1 MLIVVTDLNLW
12 LVFFLGPFFL
22 SPCCKTDRFCWTA
35 DKFWF
40 GGIVSSL
47 VGCIKADQTLISQI
61 AACSTI
67 LSTLL
72 HHRLLLNYSLKE
84 STLLLLWC
92 SIYCCSLFLKVLC
105 YTGAAHCYHFYSLN
119 TPQLG
124 NLPCASQFYILSPA
138 QSCSKLWSASLY
150 LFLLTST
157 RSALLNSALVMS
169 AHFFYSRLN
178 STLLCY
184 FTLPGAKCLCCHN
197 RAK

>member
-92 SIYCCSLFLKVLC
+92 SIYCCSTISKSTLLHWCCSLLSLLLAQHTSIGQPTGCFSVLH
-105 YTGAAHCYHFYSLN
+105 T
-119 TPQLG
+119 
-124 NLPCASQFYILSPA
+124 LP
-138 QSCSKLWSASLY
+138 CSKLWSASLY